1 MDGINEQKESIS
13 NNDTPVVTNNKSGV
27 QHSVAVRDN
36 FNGNSL
42 SSINLFDNEQLAA
55 ATAFLDKIMRS
66 DKGGIKSVNDGL
78 AILMRAKDL
87 NMPFSTAIEHIHV
100 INGKTGVDIHVI
112 KALLSR
118 AGVTWRCINNYSPLY
133 EYTDGINVYI
143 DGKFPD
149 FVERCKSV
157 KEANEKRIADEK
169 NGVSNETVYIYPV
182 SWYSDFSGNIYK
194 SYNLTNKFEVAVNRQ
209 HADSIIKS
217 GKIPIYRIAN
227 QPVDYITKYEFT
239 RIVNGNTVT
248 AIGEF
253 SYSEAQTAKLF
264 EKDTYAKYPKI
275 LISHRAFTYGA
286 RDIASDVIMG
296 CMETTELKI
305 ISGKELD
312 NIELAEVED
321 LSATTKCS

>member
-13 NNDTPVVTNNKSGV
+13 NNDTPVITNNKSGV
-27 QHSVAVRDN
+27 QHSVTVRDN

-143 DGKFPD
+143 DGKLPD

-157 KEANEKRIADEK
+157 KEANKKRIADEK
-169 NGVSNETVYIYPV
+169 NGITNETVYIYPV

-209 HADSIIKS
+209 HADCIIKS

-239 RIVNGNTVT
+239 RIINGNTVT

-253 SYSEAQTAKLF
+253 TYSEAQTAKLF

-321 LSATTKCS
+321 LSATTKM

>member
-13 NNDTPVVTNNKSGV
+13 NNDTPVITNNKSGV

-42 SSINLFDNEQLAA
+42 SSINLFDKEQLAA

-66 DKGGIKSVNDGL
+66 DKSGIKSVNDGL

-87 NMPFSTAIEHIHV
+87 NMPFSTAVEHTHV

-112 KALLSR
+112 KALLLR
-118 AGVTWRCINNYSPLY
+118 AGITWRCINNYSPLY

-143 DGKFPD
+143 DGKLPD
-149 FVERCKSV
+149 FVKRCKSV

-169 NGVSNETVYIYPV
+169 NGITNETVYMYPV

-194 SYNLTNKFEVAVNRQ
+194 SYNLTNKFEIAVNRQ

-239 RIVNGNTVT
+239 RIINGNTIT

-253 SYSEAQTAKLF
+253 TYSDAQTAKLF

-312 NIELAEVED
+312 NIELAEIED
-321 LSATTKCS
+321 LSATTKM

>member
-55 ATAFLDKIMRS
+55 AIAFLDKIMRS

-87 NMPFSTAIEHIHV
+87 NMPFSTAVEHTHV

-112 KALLSR
+112 KALLLR

-143 DGKFPD
+143 DGKLPD
-149 FVERCKSV
+149 FVKRCKSV

-169 NGVSNETVYIYPV
+169 NGITNETVYIYPV

-239 RIVNGNTVT
+239 RIINGNTIT

-253 SYSEAQTAKLF
+253 TYSEAQTAKLF

-305 ISGKELD
+305 ISGKELG

-321 LSATTKCS
+321 LSATTKM

>member
-42 SSINLFDNEQLAA
+42 SSINLFDTEQLAA

-169 NGVSNETVYIYPV
+169 NGITNETVYIYPV

-239 RIVNGNTVT
+239 RIINGNTVT

-253 SYSEAQTAKLF
+253 TYSEAQTAKLF

-305 ISGKELD
+305 ISGKELG

-321 LSATTKCS
+321 LSATTKM

>member
-1 MDGINEQKESIS
+1 MNGINEQKESIS

-169 NGVSNETVYIYPV
+169 NGITNETVYIYPV

-217 GKIPIYRIAN
+217 RKIPIYRIAN

-239 RIVNGNTVT
+239 RIINGNTVT

-253 SYSEAQTAKLF
+253 TYSEAQTAKLF

-305 ISGKELD
+305 ISGKELG

-321 LSATTKCS
+321 LSATTKM

>member
-36 FNGNSL
+36 FNANSL

-112 KALLSR
+112 KALLLR

-169 NGVSNETVYIYPV
+169 NGITNETVYIYPV

-239 RIVNGNTVT
+239 RIINGNTVT

-253 SYSEAQTAKLF
+253 TYSEAQTAKLF

-305 ISGKELD
+305 ISGKELG

-321 LSATTKCS
+321 LSATTKM

>member
-100 INGKTGVDIHVI
+100 VNGKTGVDIHVI
-112 KALLSR
+112 KALLLR

-157 KEANEKRIADEK
+157 KEADEKRIADEK
-169 NGVSNETVYIYPV
+169 NGITNETVYIYPV

-209 HADSIIKS
+209 HAGSIINS

-239 RIVNGNTVT
+239 RIINGNTIT

-253 SYSEAQTAKLF
+253 TYSEAQTAKLF

-312 NIELAEVED
+312 NIELTEVED
-321 LSATTKCS
+321 LSATTEM

>member
-13 NNDTPVVTNNKSGV
+13 NNDTPVITNNKSGV

-169 NGVSNETVYIYPV
+169 NGITNETVYIYPV

-209 HADSIIKS
+209 HADGIIKS

-239 RIVNGNTVT
+239 RIINGNTVT

-253 SYSEAQTAKLF
+253 TYSEAQTAKLF

-305 ISGKELD
+305 ISGKELG

-321 LSATTKCS
+321 LSATTKM

>member
-13 NNDTPVVTNNKSGV
+13 NNDTPVVTNNKSGI

-55 ATAFLDKIMRS
+55 AIAFLDKIMRS
-66 DKGGIKSVNDGL
+66 DKSGIKSINDGL

-87 NMPFSTAIEHIHV
+87 NMPFSAAIEHTHV

-112 KALLSR
+112 KALLLR
-118 AGVTWRCINNYSPLY
+118 AGITWRCINNYSPLY
-133 EYTDGINVYI
+133 EYTDSINVYI
-143 DGKFPD
+143 DGKLPD
-149 FVERCKSV
+149 FVKRCKSV

-169 NGVSNETVYIYPV
+169 NGITNETVYVYPV

-239 RIVNGNTVT
+239 RIINGNIVT

-253 SYSEAQTAKLF
+253 TYSEAQTAKLF

-305 ISGKELD
+305 ISGKELG
-312 NIELAEVED
+312 NIELAEIED
-321 LSATTKCS
+321 SSATIKM

>member
-1 MDGINEQKESIS
+1 MDGINEQKKSIS

-55 ATAFLDKIMRS
+55 VTVFLDKIMRS

-169 NGVSNETVYIYPV
+169 NGITNETVYIYPV

-239 RIVNGNTVT
+239 RIINGNTVT

-253 SYSEAQTAKLF
+253 TYSEAQTAKLF

-305 ISGKELD
+305 ISGKELG

-321 LSATTKCS
+321 LSATTKM

>member
-13 NNDTPVVTNNKSGV
+13 NNDTPVITNNKSGV

-169 NGVSNETVYIYPV
+169 NGITNETVYIYPV

-239 RIVNGNTVT
+239 RIINGNTIT

-253 SYSEAQTAKLF
+253 TYSEAQTAKLF

-305 ISGKELD
+305 ISGKELG

-321 LSATTKCS
+321 LSATTKM

>member
-1 MDGINEQKESIS
+1 MDGINKQKESIS

-112 KALLSR
+112 KALLLR

-169 NGVSNETVYIYPV
+169 NGITNETVYIYPV

-217 GKIPIYRIAN
+217 GKIPIYKIAN

-239 RIVNGNTVT
+239 RIINGNTVT

-253 SYSEAQTAKLF
+253 TYSEAQTAKLF

-305 ISGKELD
+305 ISGKELN

-321 LSATTKCS
+321 LSATTKM

>member
-87 NMPFSTAIEHIHV
+87 NMPFSTAIEHTHV

-112 KALLSR
+112 KALLLR

-169 NGVSNETVYIYPV
+169 NGITNETVYIYPV

-239 RIVNGNTVT
+239 RIINGNTIT

-253 SYSEAQTAKLF
+253 TYSEAQTAKLF

-305 ISGKELD
+305 MSGKELG

-321 LSATTKCS
+321 LSATTKM

>member
-55 ATAFLDKIMRS
+55 AIAFLDKIMRS

-87 NMPFSTAIEHIHV
+87 NMPFSTAIEHTHV

-112 KALLSR
+112 KALLLR

-169 NGVSNETVYIYPV
+169 NGITNETVYIYPV

-239 RIVNGNTVT
+239 RIINGNTIT

-253 SYSEAQTAKLF
+253 TYSEAQTAKLF

-305 ISGKELD
+305 ISGKELG

-321 LSATTKCS
+321 LSATTKM

>member
-13 NNDTPVVTNNKSGV
+13 NNDTPVITNNKSGV
-27 QHSVAVRDN
+27 QHSVTVRDN

-169 NGVSNETVYIYPV
+169 NGTTNETVYIYPV

-239 RIVNGNTVT
+239 RIINGNTVT

-253 SYSEAQTAKLF
+253 TYSEAQTAKLF

-305 ISGKELD
+305 ISGKELG

-321 LSATTKCS
+321 LSATTKM

>member
-112 KALLSR
+112 KALLLR

-169 NGVSNETVYIYPV
+169 NGITNETVYIYPV

-239 RIVNGNTVT
+239 RIINGNTVT

-253 SYSEAQTAKLF
+253 TYSEAQTAKLF

-305 ISGKELD
+305 ISGKELG

-321 LSATTKCS
+321 LSATTKM

>member
-55 ATAFLDKIMRS
+55 AIAFLDKIMRS

-112 KALLSR
+112 KALLLR

-169 NGVSNETVYIYPV
+169 NGITNETVYIYPV

-239 RIVNGNTVT
+239 RIINGNTIT

-253 SYSEAQTAKLF
+253 TYSEAQTAKLF

-305 ISGKELD
+305 ISGKELG

-321 LSATTKCS
+321 LSATTKM

>member
-13 NNDTPVVTNNKSGV
+13 NNDTPVITNNKSGV

-169 NGVSNETVYIYPV
+169 NGITNETIYIYPV

-239 RIVNGNTVT
+239 RIINGNTVT

-253 SYSEAQTAKLF
+253 TYSEAQTAKLF

-305 ISGKELD
+305 ISGKELG

-321 LSATTKCS
+321 LSATTKM

>member
-66 DKGGIKSVNDGL
+66 DKSGIKSVNDGL

-87 NMPFSTAIEHIHV
+87 NMPFSAAIEHTHV

-112 KALLSR
+112 KALLLR

-143 DGKFPD
+143 DGKLPD
-149 FVERCKSV
+149 FVKRCKSV

-169 NGVSNETVYIYPV
+169 NGITNETVYIYPV

-239 RIVNGNTVT
+239 RIINGNTIT

-253 SYSEAQTAKLF
+253 TYSEAQTAKLF

-305 ISGKELD
+305 ISGKELG

-321 LSATTKCS
+321 LSATIKM

>member
-87 NMPFSTAIEHIHV
+87 NMPFSTAIEHTHV

-112 KALLSR
+112 KALLLR

-169 NGVSNETVYIYPV
+169 NGITNETVYIYPV

-239 RIVNGNTVT
+239 RIINGNTIT

-253 SYSEAQTAKLF
+253 TYSEAQTAKLF

-305 ISGKELD
+305 ISGKELG

-321 LSATTKCS
+321 LSATTKM

>member
-169 NGVSNETVYIYPV
+169 NGITNETVYIYPV

-239 RIVNGNTVT
+239 RIINGNTVT

-253 SYSEAQTAKLF
+253 TYSEAQTAKLF

-305 ISGKELD
+305 ISGKELG

-321 LSATTKCS
+321 LSATTKM

>member
-112 KALLSR
+112 KALLLR

-169 NGVSNETVYIYPV
+169 NGITNETVYIYPV

-239 RIVNGNTVT
+239 RIINGNTIT
-248 AIGEF
+248 SIGEF
-253 SYSEAQTAKLF
+253 TYSEAQTAKLF

-305 ISGKELD
+305 ISGKELG
-312 NIELAEVED
+312 NIELAEIED
-321 LSATTKCS
+321 LSATTKM

>member
-13 NNDTPVVTNNKSGV
+13 NNDTPVITNNKSGV

-112 KALLSR
+112 KALLLR

-169 NGVSNETVYIYPV
+169 NGITNETVYIYPV

-239 RIVNGNTVT
+239 RIINGNTVT

-253 SYSEAQTAKLF
+253 TYSEAQTAKLF

-305 ISGKELD
+305 ISGKELN

-321 LSATTKCS
+321 LSATTKM

>member
-13 NNDTPVVTNNKSGV
+13 NNDTPVITNNKSGV

-143 DGKFPD
+143 DGKLPD
-149 FVERCKSV
+149 FVKRCKSV

-169 NGVSNETVYIYPV
+169 NGITNETVYIYPV

-239 RIVNGNTVT
+239 RIINGNTVT

-253 SYSEAQTAKLF
+253 TYSEAQTAKLF

-321 LSATTKCS
+321 LSATTKM

>member
-13 NNDTPVVTNNKSGV
+13 NNDTPVITNNKSGV

-169 NGVSNETVYIYPV
+169 NGITNETVYIYPV

-239 RIVNGNTVT
+239 RIINGNTIT

-253 SYSEAQTAKLF
+253 TYSEAQTAKLF

-321 LSATTKCS
+321 LSATTKM

>member
-1 MDGINEQKESIS
+1 MDGINKQKESIS

-169 NGVSNETVYIYPV
+169 NGITNETVYIYPV

-239 RIVNGNTVT
+239 RIINGNTVT

-253 SYSEAQTAKLF
+253 TYSEAQTAKLF

-305 ISGKELD
+305 ISGKELG

-321 LSATTKCS
+321 LSATTKM

>member
-13 NNDTPVVTNNKSGV
+13 NNDTPVITNNKSGI

-42 SSINLFDNEQLAA
+42 SSINLFDNKQLAA
-55 ATAFLDKIMRS
+55 ATTFLDKIMRS
-66 DKGGIKSVNDGL
+66 DKGGIKTVNDGL

-321 LSATTKCS
+321 LSATTKM

>member
-27 QHSVAVRDN
+27 QHSVTVRDN

-169 NGVSNETVYIYPV
+169 NGITNETVYIYPV

-239 RIVNGNTVT
+239 RIINGNTVT

-253 SYSEAQTAKLF
+253 TYSEAQTAKLF

-305 ISGKELD
+305 ISGKELG

-321 LSATTKCS
+321 LSATTKM

>member
-13 NNDTPVVTNNKSGV
+13 NNDTPVITNNKSGV

-169 NGVSNETVYIYPV
+169 NGITNETVYIYPV

-239 RIVNGNTVT
+239 RIINGNTVT

-253 SYSEAQTAKLF
+253 TYSEAQTAKLF

-321 LSATTKCS
+321 LSATTKM

>member
-13 NNDTPVVTNNKSGV
+13 NNDTPVITNNKSGV

-42 SSINLFDNEQLAA
+42 SSINLFNNEQLAA

-87 NMPFSTAIEHIHV
+87 NVPFSTAVEHIHV

-112 KALLSR
+112 KALLLR

-157 KEANEKRIADEK
+157 KEANEKRITDEK
-169 NGVSNETVYIYPV
+169 NGITNETVYIYPV

-239 RIVNGNTVT
+239 RIINGNTIT

-253 SYSEAQTAKLF
+253 TYSEAQTAKLF

-305 ISGKELD
+305 ISGKELG

-321 LSATTKCS
+321 LSATTKM

>member
-1 MDGINEQKESIS
+1 MNGINEQKESIS

-169 NGVSNETVYIYPV
+169 NGITNETVYIYPV

-239 RIVNGNTVT
+239 RIINGNTVT

-253 SYSEAQTAKLF
+253 TYSEAQTAKLF

-321 LSATTKCS
+321 LSATTKM

>member
-13 NNDTPVVTNNKSGV
+13 NNDTPVITNNKSGV

-169 NGVSNETVYIYPV
+169 NGITNETVYIYPV

-239 RIVNGNTVT
+239 RIINGNTVT

-253 SYSEAQTAKLF
+253 TYSEAQTAKLF

-305 ISGKELD
+305 ISGKELG

-321 LSATTKCS
+321 LSATTKM